1 VAASLPAAA
10 VVVAPRNLYVQC
22 WSLYDDDDDDDDTSA
37 RMYMRPDSGHSAA
50 ANVRSAGCTGNTEKP
65 CSRQTN

>member
-1 VAASLPAAA
+1 MAASLPAAA

-22 WSLYDDDDDDDDTSA
+22 WSLYDDDDDDDTSA

-50 ANVRSAGCTGNTEKP
+50 ANVRSAGCTENTEKP
-65 CSRQTN
+65 SADELN